1 MDILIEGNAEE
12 EPSVRGDLQPQ
23 RPKRG
28 AAEELRAKRPQVG
41 TTGRSSP
48 RQEHR
53 EPVGLALAVPSALLA
68 TPARGG
74 PRLQP
79 CPPPP
84 PTPAGTSGLVPG
96 PPPARADVQ
105 SLKGPQG
112 PGPGSPSQQSTAAE
126 GPRAHAGSWSTS
138 CASCALSAL
147 GCAPNPSPP
156 TPTRDPPPKGVRS
169 HAPGRAAPSQ
179 LPWGDSGTFCI
190 VSQST
195 LGGLH
200 PCRTAN
206 PPFGPV
212 DLRRLEARRLL
223 ARAPRCRSARGAGC
237 QALTGSPDLR
247 LQGLPAHWALAHPGV
262 PCHLTNPRAP
272 ACRTPSCTELAKTVP
287 DDRPASPGGVQPL
300 CSPGPPPSP
309 PQRGGHQAR
318 RAQTSAPRSPTFQEH
333 LAPQDGWAACDPCPR
348 STHGR
353 PGHRTRAGP

>member
-12 EPSVRGDLQPQ
+12 EPSVRGGLQL
-23 RPKRG
+23 G
-28 AAEELRAKRPQVG
+28 ALYTDAAEELRAKRPQVG

-53 EPVGLALAVPSALLA
+53 EPVRLALAVPSVLLA
-68 TPARGG
+68 TPARA
-74 PRLQP
+74 RS
-79 CPPPP
+79 
-84 PTPAGTSGLVPG
+84 SGLVPG

-112 PGPGSPSQQSTAAE
+112 PGPGSPSQRSTAAE

-138 CASCALSAL
+138 CASCTLSAP

-169 HAPGRAAPSQ
+169 HAPRRAAPSQ

-195 LGGLH
+195 PGGLH

-206 PPFGPV
+206 PPFA
-212 DLRRLEARRLL
+212 LEARRLL
-223 ARAPRCRSARGAGC
+223 VRAPRCRSARGAGC
-237 QALTGSPDLR
+237 QALTGSLDLR
-247 LQGLPAHWALAHPGV
+247 PQGLPAHWALAHPGV

-272 ACRTPSCTELAKTVP
+272 ACRTPSCAGLAKTVP
-287 DDRPASPGGVQPL
+287 DDRPASPKGVQ
-300 CSPGPPPSP
+300 
-309 PQRGGHQAR
+309 
-318 RAQTSAPRSPTFQEH
+318 AQTSAPRSPTCQEH
-333 LAPQDGWAACDPCPR
+333 LAPQDGWAPCDPRPR
-348 STHGR
+348 ST
-353 PGHRTRAGP
+353 RAGQVTARGLAPDPTPRKDGRSRTF